1 MGFVDSGASA
11 GSVGFVDSGESA
23 PHLLA
28 GRAPESAGP
37 LVAAGSRD
45 DAASGSPAGPL
56 SPPPRSWD
64 EVFGELRAT
73 LDLRLAH
80 EWDLQRVLARSA
92 HDFHTILGHPDSPA
106 HHYKVD
112 DRTIK
117 RTGNDFRKE
126 TITRHDK
133 IWAPSFEH
141 DTEAWLNHE
150 RRHENA
156 FDEALT
162 TARTTPPD
170 PDTNHPT
177 TPNTPGAEEGAGPLP
192 AGHSGAG
199 DGGTVRQTLD
209 QAQLPTDATAPPAR
223 ITTVSE
229 PASGMPH
236 TLTTTLTTGG
246 EIGAR
251 HPESDQQLLQ
261 QPAAPDP
268 VRTDDLVRMPTLRDT
283 RPDETFGTT
292 RSPEEPGRVD
302 VAHDDRQVRATESA
316 SEDGDAGGKESRSA
330 SSLRNEAN
338 DRPTAPAGRTRMDDW
353 ASLRADVGSELTRLG
368 WQGGPVTEATVR
380 SMAEALSPSL
390 LNQPTRAVGVEIAQ
404 RIANGGQPIRARGA
418 GHGRGDSLSADELI
432 QRLNVMADQRVP
444 DVRRL
449 RQKPGPLGVDLFGV
463 LKPEPVPYMLRDPRT
478 GVPYDYTGLD
488 ADRSVHFLHV
498 MDMRYSAPAEMDPGT
513 WEVSGFSYEHRRSSL
528 QWSPDPRA
536 PRLPSLDVRV
546 PALVHAIW
554 LGGPLLEHGASAGF
568 WKRYGGAARN
578 LGGGAVFVL
587 WTDVPREKIEQVSE
601 AREAPADPLLAD
613 VWRMVSWATSN
624 GVRLVNTHEVYN
636 ASRPMELHTEFL
648 TETAKQSGAGWAA
661 ASDILR
667 LEILDVFGGLY
678 NDGDNDILNLDA
690 LAHVTTSA
698 EGFAITADSNSGI
711 ATHAAHPFVRQA
723 KRFLREN
730 YRKTQTR
737 LYPVSTVKF
746 PPTFWSRGMGRAR
759 RYSVMLR
766 TGPNAYLDVAKSLSY
781 QGLVDLPRIPGIT
794 TRSDLSWQTA
804 PERSTRTWSHQET
817 VDFTVRVVHTLVR
830 GLYNRNGDLHL
841 TYIADAVSRHR
852 RPDLVW
858 DAALGF
864 LASRDDLRPLVLS
877 VTAVRQLAEGFP
889 DAVVRLPPAAEALLR
904 PATGQE
910 AGVAIGDSEGW
921 WLGERSRP
929 VRLVTRAA
937 AGTFRSGGSRSG
949 QSTEP
954 LRGGASR
961 PETVSLDSADGAGPS
976 YGWSEMIGRR
986 RTASQ
991 LRDLPVLHEVG
1002 EGSELASMSAD
1013 LVAEAISILQVF
1025 NHYPPVIG
1033 HEPAE
1038 VWTREEQHQAL
1049 EQVASALRDAGP
1061 EAAEDAAH
1069 QIAVRRDAPWRHT
1082 ERLLGGGPP
1091 PLSDTARV
1099 LGVSV
1104 GPPAELAEEGRHQ
1117 EDERTRQDSPA
1128 DPETIEAAL
1137 ADHTTA
1143 VGTLA
1148 HAQTALETAEQRYRN
1163 HGEGSSAGVTEPGEA
1178 EGALTAAENAVQETR
1193 DTLLKLGI
1201 DLDGLRIDEADLL
1214 ARPRLPGGVLNAEE
1228 KQTYEA
1234 DLVKAINSY
1243 YGNFEN
1249 LGSLPVR
1256 GYKEGDFKLGNWFK
1270 SFKTRGLRNLSDT
1283 VQEALEGAGI
1293 VFEED

>member
-1 MGFVDSGASA
+1 
-11 GSVGFVDSGESA
+11 
-23 PHLLA
+23 
-28 GRAPESAGP
+28 
-37 LVAAGSRD
+37 
-45 DAASGSPAGPL
+45 
-56 SPPPRSWD
+56 
-64 EVFGELRAT
+64 
-73 LDLRLAH
+73 
-80 EWDLQRVLARSA
+80 
-92 HDFHTILGHPDSPA
+92 
-106 HHYKVD
+106 
-112 DRTIK
+112 
-117 RTGNDFRKE
+117 
-126 TITRHDK
+126 
-133 IWAPSFEH
+133 
-141 DTEAWLNHE
+141 
-150 RRHENA
+150 
-156 FDEALT
+156 
-162 TARTTPPD
+162 
-170 PDTNHPT
+170 
-177 TPNTPGAEEGAGPLP
+177 
-192 AGHSGAG
+192 
-199 DGGTVRQTLD
+199 
-209 QAQLPTDATAPPAR
+209 
-223 ITTVSE
+223 
-229 PASGMPH
+229 
-236 TLTTTLTTGG
+236 
-246 EIGAR
+246 
-251 HPESDQQLLQ
+251 
-261 QPAAPDP
+261 
-268 VRTDDLVRMPTLRDT
+268 
-283 RPDETFGTT
+283 
-292 RSPEEPGRVD
+292 
-302 VAHDDRQVRATESA
+302 
-316 SEDGDAGGKESRSA
+316 
-330 SSLRNEAN
+330 
-338 DRPTAPAGRTRMDDW
+338 MDDW

-1178 EGALTAAENAVQETR
+1178 EGALTAAETAVQETR
-1193 DTLLKLGI
+1193 DTLSNLGI
-1201 DLDGLRIDEADLL
+1201 DLDRLRIDEADLL

-1228 KQTYEA
+1228 RQTYEA

-1283 VQEALEGAGI
+1283 VQEALEGAEI
-1293 VFEED
+1293 VFEKDIVSGIWKTTSPNLHDHERSLLMESAFRDFYEKNFEFFGYLPARIDSETDGFDIGMWAYNFQRRGVVILSERMKEALRWAGIGFSLVDGKWETNSGFRRRGWGS